1 MKKEKFCIPFRL
13 LFPCLVLV
21 AVLTIDPG
29 LSGSKYVWREDIIIT
44 LKVNYSDG
52 GISPLPETLWKLE
65 ITGIGIETTQVP
77 GQWILYAE
85 EGYALP
91 ESLLI
96 KIGEM
101 EYRVYTDGQ
110 NNPEEISFEPGTGM
124 LILAE
129 SLLLDS
135 SLELRIIADRVP
147 ESNQRP
153 PSEEGNTILN
163 DVPIQEGE
171 PTQEGESTTENEST
185 PEAGPTQEHESTQE
199 AESAMEGGPT
209 P

>member
-135 SLELRIIADRVP
+135 SLEAGP
-147 ESNQRP
+147 TQENES
-153 PSEEGNTILN
+153 
-163 DVPIQEGE
+163 IQEGE

-185 PEAGPTQEHESTQE
+185 PEAGPTQENESTQE